1 MNILIVSQYFWPE
14 NFRVNDLSSE
24 LVDRGHVV
32 TVLTGVPNYPDGKVF
47 REFKKCPENYSN
59 YSGVDVVRVP
69 LISRGKSGFRLFAN
83 YLSFAFMASILG
95 PIKLK
100 GKKVDVIF
108 VFQTS
113 PVTVGLP
120 AVLLKYIK
128 KVPVTFWALDLWPET
143 LEAMGVVKSKIIIKA
158 IGLLVS
164 FIYNRC
170 DLLLA
175 QSRSFI
181 VYMQRHCNSSSTIEY
196 FPSWAEDTF
205 SNPHVKPASEVPNAN
220 SKMFSLMFAGNIGDA
235 QDFPSILN
243 AAERLK
249 EHKDIRFL
257 IVGDG
262 RVASWVKKECSKRG
276 LSKNTLLLGSY
287 PVEKMPS
294 FYAASDALL
303 VSLKNEEIFNMTI
316 PGKLQSYMASA
327 KPIIGMLNGEG
338 ADILSK
344 SGAGF
349 VSAAGDSTGLAEN
362 ILKMAKLS
370 FPDRLNMGVSGRNFY
385 KQEFDKKIS
394 IDRLESLLLS
404 TIKE

>member
-24 LVDRGHVV
+24 LVNRGHAV

-47 REFKKCPENYSN
+47 REFKECPENYLS
-59 YSGVDVVRVP
+59 YSGVDVIRIP
-69 LISRGKSGFRLFAN
+69 LVARGKGGLRLIAN

-95 PIKLK
+95 PIKLR
-100 GKKVDVIF
+100 GKKIDVIF
-108 VFQTS
+108 VYEPS

-128 KVPVTFWALDLWPET
+128 KAPVTFWALDLWPET
-143 LEAMGVVKSKIIIKA
+143 LEAIGVVNSKSIIKI

-181 VYMQRHCNSSSTIEY
+181 GYMQRHCKSESTIKY
-196 FPSWAEDTF
+196 FPSWAEDNF
-205 SNPHVKPASEVPNAN
+205 SNLNVKPADEVPSAN
-220 SKMFSLMFAGNIGDA
+220 SKMFSIMFAGNIGVA

-249 EHKDIRFL
+249 EYKDIRFL

-276 LSKNTLLLGSY
+276 LSENILLLGSY

-294 FYAASDALL
+294 FYAATDAMLL
-303 VSLKNEEIFNMTI
+303 SLKNEDSLNMTI
-316 PGKLQSYMASA
+316 PGKVQSYMASA

-338 ADILSK
+338 ADILLQ

-349 VSAAGDSTGLAEN
+349 VGAAGDSKGLAEN
-362 ILKMAKLS
+362 ILKMTKLS
-370 FPDRLNMGVSGRNFY
+370 YQERLNMGMLGRNFY
-385 KQEFDKKIS
+385 NQEFNKKIL

-404 TIKE
+404 TIN